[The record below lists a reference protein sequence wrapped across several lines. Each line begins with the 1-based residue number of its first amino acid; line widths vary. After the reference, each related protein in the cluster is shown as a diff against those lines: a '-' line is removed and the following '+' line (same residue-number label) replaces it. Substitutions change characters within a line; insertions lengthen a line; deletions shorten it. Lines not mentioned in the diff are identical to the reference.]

1 MSAATLGPSTSGCG
15 AGSSVSHQCFR
26 WFGQP
31 APRPLPAAVP
41 TPGQVGPPLERGSGG
56 QAGTPGFIFGFLAT
70 FLLPPQPGQAA
81 TNPREPFLLEFA
93 IGTQRHWVVL
103 LATSPF
109 PHNLVCR
116 PAAEESAFVLLS
128 PLTPAHHFIHLCL
141 QSVSRVARSPPSSQ
155 LVPCHL
161 LPGQYSV
168 FLMRSYMVKV
178 IAICFYF
185 LIKKTMLVFLC
196 VYVWGCLPGSSG
208 GCGSWKT

>member
-1 MSAATLGPSTSGCG
+1 MLPVFWLVWSASAPPPPPSCSCPYPR
-15 AGSSVSHQCFR
+15 AG
-26 WFGQP
+26 GT
-31 APRPLPAAVP
+31 
-41 TPGQVGPPLERGSGG
+41 TPGERKRRAGWNPGLHIWLSSNLPLTTS
-56 QAGTPGFIFGFLAT
+56 A
-70 FLLPPQPGQAA
+70 GQAA

-116 PAAEESAFVLLS
+116 PAAKESASVLLS
-128 PLTPAHHFIHLCL
+128 PLTPAHHFIYLCL
-141 QSVSRVARSPPSSQ
+141 QGVSRVARSPPSSQ

-178 IAICFYF
+178 IIICFYF
-185 LIKKTMLVFLC
+185 LIKKTMSVFLC
-196 VYVWGCLPGSSG
+196 VYVWGCLPGSAG